1 MLLCCLMSV
10 VQMTSVGFAL
20 LVPAAINSEL
30 SFRSCFKKLCRSL
43 LLSTPSLHWLFT
55 MWSRNKT
62 LEWVHIMN
70 MNQKTMAFTFISL
83 IAAEKQKMLSEAKL
97 FAMIEHQSLI
107 MVDFSKA
114 WTEDLLYDARAHCV
128 FLSVAFRHWTE
139 VDCELSE
146 NVWSLILGERKEGWR
161 RGILLAKLTSPISRN
176 IIQCLILKTEQTGL
190 ETELVWNIG

>member
-43 LLSTPSLHWLFT
+43 LLSTPSLHWVFT
-55 MWSRNKT
+55 IRSRNKRET

-83 IAAEKQKMLSEAKL
+83 LPKSKKCCRKPNEMQVNCLRW
-97 FAMIEHQSLI
+97 SLI

-146 NVWSLILGERKEGWR
+146 NVWSLILGKRKDGGGAFFWQNW
-161 RGILLAKLTSPISRN
+161 LLRF
-176 IIQCLILKTEQTGL
+176 L
-190 ETELVWNIG
+190 ETLSNVWS

>member
-43 LLSTPSLHWLFT
+43 LLSTPSLHWVFT
-55 MWSRNKT
+55 MWSRNKNSGMSSYYEYESENDGFH
-62 LEWVHIMN
+62 L
-70 MNQKTMAFTFISL
+70 SL
-83 IAAEKQKMLSEAKL
+83 LPKSKKCCRRPNEMQVNCLRW
-97 FAMIEHQSLI
+97 SLI
-107 MVDFSKA
+107 MGDFSKA

-128 FLSVAFRHWTE
+128 FLSVAFRHRTE

-146 NVWSLILGERKEGWR
+146 NVWSLIWGKRKEGWR

>member
-43 LLSTPSLHWLFT
+43 LLSTPSLHWVFT

-83 IAAEKQKMLSEAKL
+83 IAAEKQKMLSEAKWNAGKL
-97 FAMIEHQSLI
+97 FAMIFDNGWLFKSLNWRPI
-107 MVDFSKA
+107 VRCTCTLCFS
-114 WTEDLLYDARAHCV
+114 
-128 FLSVAFRHWTE
+128 F
-139 VDCELSE
+139 
-146 NVWSLILGERKEGWR
+146 
-161 RGILLAKLTSPISRN
+161 RGIPTLDWSWLWIVWE
-176 IIQCLILKTEQTGL
+176 CV
-190 ETELVWNIG
+190 ELDFGGKKGGMEKGHSFGKINFSDF